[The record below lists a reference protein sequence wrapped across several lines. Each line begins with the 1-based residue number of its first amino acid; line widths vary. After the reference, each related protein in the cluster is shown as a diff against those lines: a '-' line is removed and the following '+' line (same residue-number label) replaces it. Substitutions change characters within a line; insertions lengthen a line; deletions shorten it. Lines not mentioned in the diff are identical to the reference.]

1 MNNTFRCFIFLFH
14 LIAALPLQALAGDE
28 PQLLRD
34 ITFDGPSGNKERITF
49 QLNGTLE
56 PKIFAIK
63 GEKPRLVFDFPNT
76 KAAAVLNNIID
87 TNGNLIKKI
96 RIGIH
101 EGDKPKTRVVLD
113 LTPDRE
119 LGFNKKFNKQNNSL
133 LVIVQP
139 VRASE
144 AAQKTADRSGI
155 AAQKQIPKK
164 ASPAPTTP
172 RKPTTVSKT
181 QNRTQPHNSKAVANQ
196 PVKADPQTPSS
207 PKQSSPQ
214 PKTDQV
220 AKDQPPVLES
230 IKFDAGSNKGEMILF
245 KLNDFYPPIVF
256 GLEESLPRVVCDF
269 MNTTA
274 AQEVANVI
282 ECDGKFIKTIR
293 VGRHSNPN
301 KVRVVLDLVPNKN
314 YDLQQVFFKEDNLF
328 VIIVNTLTETGEKP
342 EI

>member
-1 MNNTFRCFIFLFH
+1 MNNTFRCFFFLFL
-14 LIAALPLQALAGDE
+14 LITALPIHALAEKE

-34 ITFDGPSGNKERITF
+34 ITFDGPSGIEERITF
-49 QLNGTLE
+49 QLNGTLL
-56 PKIFAIK
+56 PKVFAIK
-63 GEKPRLVFDFPNT
+63 GENPRLVFDFPNT

-101 EGDKPKTRVVLD
+101 GDDKLKTRVVLD
-113 LTPDRE
+113 LSSDSE
-119 LGFNKKFNKQNNSL
+119 LNFSKNFDEKTNSL
-133 LVIVQP
+133 VVSVQP
-139 VRASE
+139 IRANGAQQKNVSQSSMDAQKQVPKTASPAPNTQPNSTPASE
-144 AAQKTADRSGI
+144 
-155 AAQKQIPKK
+155 AQKQIP
-164 ASPAPTTP
+164 PQNNTLD
-172 RKPTTVSKT
+172 KT
-181 QNRTQPHNSKAVANQ
+181 LNTDS
-196 PVKADPQTPSS
+196 QTP
-207 PKQSSPQ
+207 PPPVQNTAQ
-214 PKTDQV
+214 PKTEQT

-269 MNTTA
+269 INTTA
-274 AQEVANVI
+274 AQEVANII

-293 VGRHSNPN
+293 VGKHSNPN

-328 VIIVNTLTETGEKP
+328 VIIVNTLTESGEKP
-342 EI
+342 ES